1 MKRDFSE
8 KFEREKFDGGFIGK
22 VELHY
27 ICYLFV
33 KSLLSLC
40 IFIYDLLSF
49 IYHIWQGYGSA
60 LCG

>member
-49 IYHIWQGYGSA
+49 I
-60 LCG
+60 